1 MQSKPLFFLSR
12 VVAGLASATVLHAAA
27 AGSGEWQCRGT
38 ETGGWDCAAAAQTL
52 TRSETTRAAAG
63 GTPAAAPQP
72 AAVATPEPTAEPPA
86 KSMSEP
92 AAQTAS
98 GGVAAPA
105 PEGPAQASA
114 PGSDAGLAD
123 ADLLAE
129 TMDWVSRRRLTP
141 EQCAAIGA
149 QCRGA
154 YIEPPMEAP
163 VEGEAVIGTLHASS
177 AESELLQNP
186 EIARFSGNVTLR
198 QGERRLRADR
208 ATYYREQSRADIEG
222 DVQYREPGLL
232 VRGESASIDTTQNSG
247 ELRQARFVMHGEHAR
262 GEAKLL
268 RRNVDRTLEFEE
280 TVYTQCEP
288 GHDDWQLAA
297 DSMHV
302 DRETGQGTAHNAR
315 LEVQGIPVLYTPYLR
330 FPVDDRRMSGLLWPT
345 FTNSSQNGLDVTT
358 PYYFNLAPNYDA
370 TLLPRYMNDRG
381 TMLGGEFRY
390 LNRWSSWVT
399 SGAILPND
407 DVAQEDRWLTS
418 LEHTGRPLDGMHTH
432 ISYTEVSDEDY
443 LRQLGSTGLEVQ
455 RSIFLPQTGQ
465 VTYLFGDS
473 WVLGAKAQQ
482 FRLLDRALA
491 EPYKILPR
499 LELNRRFSGTPFTP
513 DYSLTSEFTVFE
525 HKDAAELTGQRL
537 YLEPQLAYP
546 MQWAAA
552 FVRPAVGYQAISYN
566 LDESLTLPGD
576 ESPSVGAAM
585 ANLDAGYFLE
595 RDTSLFGTA
604 FLQTLEPRAFYLWVD
619 SEDHSDL
626 PNFDS
631 SDLTFSFSQL
641 FRTTRFSGHDRIA
654 DANQASLSVTSRLID
669 EESGVERVTAS
680 VGQISY
686 FEDRRVTVCDAP
698 RAQSQPSCR
707 TRVPPA
713 GGWEDGQPGNAQSVS
728 TSEIAAEVQVQ
739 PARSVSFTGTTL
751 WDTHREQVNE
761 GGVLAR
767 WTPDAQ
773 TIVNVGYRYR
783 REQTAFDIFGNP
795 ISETIDQA
803 DFSAV
808 LPISDRWRVF
818 TRYQYDFTNDYSLE
832 ELTGLEYSSCC
843 WSVRMVYQEGVDWD
857 QGRDYGFYLQFVL
870 RGLGGIGKN
879 IDQLLQDSIFGF
891 GSNLED
897 DGLAN

>member
-1 MQSKPLFFLSR
+1 M
-12 VVAGLASATVLHAAA
+12 
-27 AGSGEWQCRGT
+27 
-38 ETGGWDCAAAAQTL
+38 
-52 TRSETTRAAAG
+52 
-63 GTPAAAPQP
+63 
-72 AAVATPEPTAEPPA
+72 
-86 KSMSEP
+86 
-92 AAQTAS
+92 
-98 GGVAAPA
+98 
-105 PEGPAQASA
+105 
-114 PGSDAGLAD
+114 
-123 ADLLAE
+123 
-129 TMDWVSRRRLTP
+129 
-141 EQCAAIGA
+141 
-149 QCRGA
+149 
-154 YIEPPMEAP
+154 
-163 VEGEAVIGTLHASS
+163 IGTLHASS

-186 EIARFSGNVTLR
+186 EIAKFSGNVTLR
-198 QGERRLRADR
+198 QGDRRLRADR

-232 VRGESASIDTTQNSG
+232 VRGESASIDTAQNSG

-302 DRETGQGTAHNAR
+302 DRETGQGTARNAR

-418 LEHTGRPLDGMHTH
+418 LEHTGKPLDGMHTH

-443 LRQLGSTGLEVQ
+443 LRQLSSTGLEVQ

-669 EESGVERVTAS
+669 EESGMERVTAS

-713 GGWEDGQPGNAQSVS
+713 GGWERRATRRCAVGFHLGNRRGSAGPAGAQRLLHGHHALGHASRAGERRRRARPLDPRCADDRQRGLPLSARTDRLRHLRQPDQRDDRPGGLFGRVADQRPLEGIHALPVRFHQRLQS
-728 TSEIAAEVQVQ
+728 
-739 PARSVSFTGTTL
+739 RGTDRAGIQFL
-751 WDTHREQVNE
+751 LLVGAH
-761 GGVLAR
+761 GV
-767 WTPDAQ
+767 P
-773 TIVNVGYRYR
+773 
-783 REQTAFDIFGNP
+783 
-795 ISETIDQA
+795 
-803 DFSAV
+803 
-808 LPISDRWRVF
+808 
-818 TRYQYDFTNDYSLE
+818 
-832 ELTGLEYSSCC
+832 
-843 WSVRMVYQEGVDWD
+843 
-857 QGRDYGFYLQFVL
+857 GR
-870 RGLGGIGKN
+870 RGLGPGPRLRFLPAVRAARPRRHRQEHRPAVAGQHLRLRQQSRGRRPCELN
-879 IDQLLQDSIFGF
+879 QL
-891 GSNLED
+891 
-897 DGLAN
+897 